1 MGRIKEYLSSN
12 WQVSTL
18 VFGSYAMFLFVIG
31 LQLTL
36 NFSFIAEIDRKTKKI
51 FELETQIY
59 RLKNSPPTENIS
71 IYKYDPSFS
80 DLYWKEKGILQK
92 ILTFNQRTISP

>member
-71 IYKYDPSFS
+71 IYKYAPSFS
-80 DLYWKEKGILQK
+80 DLYWKEELKENDL
-92 ILTFNQRTISP
+92 R

>member
-36 NFSFIAEIDRKTKKI
+36 NFSFIAEIDRKTKK
-51 FELETQIY
+51 
-59 RLKNSPPTENIS
+59 NI
-71 IYKYDPSFS
+71 
-80 DLYWKEKGILQK
+80 
-92 ILTFNQRTISP
+92 